1 MISPKKGSRQAM
13 KQPRMMQADRQTRRT
28 IVFLKHHTGARMLP
42 NWLSKLS
49 KMGWQ
54 YTCTQTRRPEC
65 LANLTKIP
73 MNVHN
78 FATV

>member
-13 KQPRMMQADRQTRRT
+13 KQPRMMQADRQIRRT

-54 YTCTQTRRPEC
+54 YTCTQSRH
-65 LANLTKIP
+65 LSVLQI
-73 MNVHN
+73 
-78 FATV
+78 